1 MIRHI
6 FKLLWFKRKSN
17 ALMVLEIFLAFL
29 VLFAATSFVIY
40 QLKLLNNP
48 LGFET
53 KDRWMV
59 SLDGIY
65 QKDSAEAA
73 QILDQLKSD
82 LENCPIVENVGFSSS
97 IAPFLNNTSVTS
109 NDDMG
114 FNVKTHLADVDEGY
128 AGAAGIKMI
137 RGRWFNEA
145 DHRSKYRTIVVN
157 KHFMSDNFSNK
168 DMLDSV
174 ILLNGECKIVGVI
187 DDYRY
192 KGEFEPPVNF
202 TFYLQKHTE
211 RSNNIVL
218 LNMKPGTPIAEQ
230 ETIND
235 IIKNVTKSSSFI
247 IKVLETERE
256 SNSRGR
262 WIPIIALL
270 SICGFLCINIA
281 LGLFGVLWYNINK
294 RRSEIGLRRALGAHN
309 SDITGQFVMETLFL
323 AFIAMGLGLIFAI
336 QIPLLK
342 VIDID
347 NSTFYE
353 SMLAVTALLT
363 ILVLIC
369 AFIPSRQASHIHPAK
384 ALHED

>member
-6 FKLLWFKRKSN
+6 FKLIWYKRKANS
-17 ALMVLEIFLAFL
+17 LMVLEIFLAFL
-29 VLFAATSFVIY
+29 VLFAAGSFVIY
-40 QLKLLNNP
+40 QLRMLSNP

-73 QILDQLKSD
+73 QILDQLKSE
-82 LENCPIVENVGFSSS
+82 LESSPIVEKVGFSNS
-97 IAPFLNNTSVTS
+97 IAPFLNNSSITS

-114 FNVKTHLADVDEGY
+114 FNIKSYFAEVDKGY
-128 AGAAGIKMI
+128 SEAVGLKLV
-137 RGRWFNEA
+137 RGRWFNEQDA
-145 DHRSKYRTIVVN
+145 QSKHRSIVVN
-157 KHFMSDNFSNK
+157 ELFMKDNFSGK
-168 DMLDSV
+168 DMLDSI

-187 DDYRY
+187 EDYRY

-202 TFYLQKHTE
+202 SFYLKPHTD
-211 RSNNIVL
+211 RSNNTIVL
-218 LNMKPGTPIAEQ
+218 KMKPGTSIGEQ
-230 ETIND
+230 ETVNN

-247 IKVLETERE
+247 IKVLDTERE
-256 SNSRGR
+256 RNSRGK

-294 RRSEIGLRRALGAHN
+294 RKSEIGLRRAMGAHS
-309 SDITGQFVMETLFL
+309 SDIALHFIMETIVL
-323 AFIAMGLGLIFAI
+323 AFIAIALGSLFAL

-347 NSTFYE
+347 SGIFYE
-353 SMLAVTALLT
+353 SMALVTVIITL
-363 ILVLIC
+363 LVLIC
-369 AFIPSRQASHIHPAK
+369 AYFPSRQAAMIHPAT